1 MKIFFW
7 SRFLPTLSPRKGEWR
22 MPAAMKVTQEPDF
35 GPRPVREHGSL
46 ILACIVY
53 WQAREISR
61 VLTQWDPVANGV
73 DTSLLEHVSPIEWN
87 KGTLLRL

>member
-1 MKIFFW
+1 
-7 SRFLPTLSPRKGEWR
+7 

-61 VLTQWDPVANGV
+61 VLCATSSLGSPVIIV
-73 DTSLLEHVSPIEWN
+73 QVRSHSPDSGWE
-87 KGTLLRL
+87 GLP